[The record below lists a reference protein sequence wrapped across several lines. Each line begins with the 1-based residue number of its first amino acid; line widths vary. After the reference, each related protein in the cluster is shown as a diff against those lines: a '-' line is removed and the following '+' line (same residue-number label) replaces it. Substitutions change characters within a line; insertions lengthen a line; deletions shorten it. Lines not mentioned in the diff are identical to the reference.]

1 MSLTNIERTMAE
13 IFDFF
18 KKQPLKKEKAKTYK
32 EVYFQIDFDE
42 FGAFL
47 EVTDEKGKPIT
58 TSYLNYAGA
67 TRNVLKT
74 LESIIDKNSFVIDW
88 EKPSEKIYLEEYPF
102 LVEALRL
109 CDNLINSKKAFINF
123 EREKGKLKFFV
134 KKTENELLNSTVVLE
149 VEDSFLSDFKPIT
162 ESYLLVAD
170 KIIEIEPVGQGYQ
183 LLSNFSTDFDS
194 KNLHLFLSL
203 IFSNTENAKLIY
215 EDYSCE
221 VSREKIVAKPSLIF
235 EKIDENNSLY
245 LRVGQTLPDLDVNV
259 LETYDLYRYPEIN
272 ELEKSIIVKLIDQE
286 PTELLIASILKLLK
300 KHQPKKKKA
309 EREEIWVED
318 SLFIIPEETAAA
330 FIYNELPNLLEKFVL
345 FGAEKLK
352 TYKIN
357 TKSPKLDLKLGHD
370 IDYFEGDVNLDFGD
384 EKINLFDA
392 INQFNKQKYVRLSDG
407 SHALLNEEYVRRLE
421 RLFKKKGKGKKA
433 QLSFFDLP
441 DAKDLLDEVAD
452 QKIFQKSYSVFDGF
466 NQIANKRLRMPD
478 IKAELRPYQKDGVKW
493 LEYLKEIKLGGCL
506 ADDMGL
512 GKTLQAITIL
522 AKDYPKEKK
531 SSLIVMPKSLLFN
544 WKKEV
549 EKFAPQLTTYTF
561 YGTNRDLKEAKKC
574 HLIFTTYAIM
584 RNEIEQLKDEKFHYV
599 ILDESQNIKTL
610 TAQTTQAAL
619 ILNSVHRL
627 ALSGTPIE
635 NNLGELYSLFRFL
648 NPSMFGST
656 HRFNKDFLAPIQK
669 KNDKQAILQLRKKIY
684 PFVLRRLKKDVLQ
697 DLPDKIEQV
706 IYVEPTE
713 EQKKLYHKRR
723 QFYKEAIDQQIAS
736 KGIQSSQFFIFQAL
750 NELRQIATVPEGI
763 SEGKIKGAK
772 IELLTEQVFDA
783 VANGHKILIFVNF
796 LAAIESVSERLTEAA
811 IDFVS
816 MTGAT
821 RDRQKLVNRFQNDPE
836 CKVFLMTLK
845 TGGVGL
851 NLTAADTIFIY
862 DPWWNKAAENQA
874 MDRAHRIGQ
883 KNKVLAYKL
892 IMEGT
897 IEEKILKLQ
906 ALKHELF
913 DNVISSDSASLKSL
927 SEEDIEVLLS

>member
-1 MSLTNIERTMAE
+1 MDEL
-13 IFDFF
+13 FDFF
-18 KKQPLKKEKAKTYK
+18 KKRPARKEKTKAY
-32 EVYFQIDFDE
+32 EEIYFQINFDA

-47 EVTDEKGKPIT
+47 QVTDGKGKPAST
-58 TSYLNYAGA
+58 TYLSYAGA
-67 TRNVLKT
+67 TRNALKT
-74 LESIIDKNSFVIDW
+74 LESITEKNSFVIDW
-88 EKPSEKIYLEEYPF
+88 EKPSEKIYLNEYPF
-102 LVEALRL
+102 LMEALRL
-109 CDNLINSKKAFINF
+109 CDNLIDDKKKFIRFAEGTGELKFYIKNI
-123 EREKGKLKFFV
+123 EEKKLKA
-134 KKTENELLNSTVVLE
+134 SIVLE
-149 VEDSFLSDFKPIT
+149 FESEQFSEFRPIT
-162 ESYLLVAD
+162 ESCFLID
-170 KIIEIEPVGQGYQ
+170 GKIIELEPVGMGYQ
-183 LLSNFSTDFDS
+183 HLSNFSTDLTTD
-194 KNLHLFLSL
+194 NLTLFLAL
-203 IFSNTENAKLIY
+203 VFSNLENIKLIY
-215 EDYSCE
+215 EDYQCE
-221 VSREKIVAKPSLIF
+221 VTREKVIAKPCLIF

-259 LETYDLYRYPEIN
+259 LENFDLYRYPEIN
-272 ELEKSIIVKLIDQE
+272 ELEKKISIKLIDQE
-286 PTELLIASILKLLK
+286 PTDQLATSILKLLK
-300 KHQPKKKKA
+300 KHQPKRKKA
-309 EREEIWVED
+309 EREEIWAED
-318 SLFIIPEETAAA
+318 SLFVIPGETAAS

-357 TKSPKLDLKLGHD
+357 TKSPKLDLKLGHE
-370 IDYFEGDVNLDFGD
+370 IDFFEGDVSLDFGE

-392 INQFNKQKYVRLSDG
+392 ISQFNKQRYVKLSDG
-407 SHALLNEEYVRRLE
+407 SHALLNEGYVRKLE

-441 DAKDLLDEVAD
+441 AAADLLEEVAE
-452 QKIFQKSYSVFDGF
+452 QKIFQKSYSIFEGF
-466 NQIANKRLRMPD
+466 NSIGKKRLRLPNLNAD
-478 IKAELRPYQKDGVKW
+478 LRPYQKDGVKW
-493 LEYLKEIKLGGCL
+493 LEYLKETKLGGCL

-512 GKTLQAITIL
+512 GKTLQAIAIL

-544 WKKEV
+544 WKKEI
-549 EKFAPQLTTYTF
+549 EKFAPQLTSYTF
-561 YGTNRDLKEAKKC
+561 YGTDRDLMAAKKAN
-574 HLIFTTYAIM
+574 LIFTTYAIM
-584 RNEIEQLKDEKFHYV
+584 RNEIERLKDEVFHYV

-619 ILNSVHRL
+619 ILKSTHRL

-656 HRFNKDFLAPIQK
+656 HQFNKDFLVPIQK
-669 KNDKQAILQLRKKIY
+669 KNDKQAVLQLRKKIY
-684 PFVLRRLKKDVLQ
+684 PFVLRRLKKDVLK

-713 EQKKLYHKRR
+713 EQKKMYHRRR

-750 NELRQIATVPEGI
+750 NELRQIATVPEGV
-763 SEGKIKGAK
+763 SDGKVKGAK

-796 LAAIESVSERLTEAA
+796 LAAIETVSHRLNEAG

-851 NLTAADTIFIY
+851 NLTAANTIFIY

-874 MDRAHRIGQ
+874 MDRAHRMGQ

-892 IMEGT
+892 IMQGT

-906 ALKHELF
+906 ELKNSLF
-913 DNVISSDSASLKSL
+913 DDVISSDSASLKSL